1 MGNKLAGGGGW
12 GGEQGI
18 VKKEHKGSLSLGTV
32 QHLDCGGGKM
42 NLQKLQ
48 NC

>member
-1 MGNKLAGGGGW
+1 MGNKWG